1 MNSSK
6 RTTIS
11 QLLNL
16 LLETDLCLGFSFLTL
31 WAWVNIGTLMAAFA
45 STFTTT
51 LLTYT
56 PRPWQSSCAGNTA
69 TLPAAHLLSKSYCV
83 QRC

>member
-56 PRPWQSSCAGNTA
+56 CAQA
-69 TLPAAHLLSKSYCV
+69 LAELLCWKHNYPPS
-83 QRC
+83 RTPPF